1 LSKSSEKRMLSHLFI
16 TDIRD
21 EEITKKIEKS
31 FEEILQEE
39 QEKLM
44 RLISEADE
52 TVDIKQLYSKYNPRM
67 TDNTFFGE

>member
-1 LSKSSEKRMLSHLFI
+1 MKINRMLSHFF
-16 TDIRD
+16 TTEIRD
-21 EEITKKIEKS
+21 EEIARKYEKS

-52 TVDIKQLYSKYNPRM
+52 TVNIKQLYSKYNPRM
-67 TDNTFFGE
+67 TGNTFFGE

>member
-1 LSKSSEKRMLSHLFI
+1 MKINRILPRFFT

-21 EEITKKIEKS
+21 EEITQKHEKS

>member
-1 LSKSSEKRMLSHLFI
+1 MKINRMLSHFF
-16 TDIRD
+16 TTEIRD
-21 EEITKKIEKS
+21 EEIARKYEKS

-52 TVDIKQLYSKYNPRM
+52 TVNMKQLYSKYNPRM
-67 TDNTFFGE
+67 TGNTFFGE

>member
-1 LSKSSEKRMLSHLFI
+1 MLSHLFT

-21 EEITKKIEKS
+21 EEITKKTEKS

-52 TVDIKQLYSKYNPRM
+52 TVNIKQLYSKCNPRM
-67 TDNTFFGE
+67 TNNTFFGE

>member
-1 LSKSSEKRMLSHLFI
+1 MLSHFF
-16 TDIRD
+16 TTEIRD
-21 EEITKKIEKS
+21 EEIARKYEKS

-52 TVDIKQLYSKYNPRM
+52 TVNIKQLYSKYNPRM
-67 TDNTFFGE
+67 TGNTFFGE

>member
-1 LSKSSEKRMLSHLFI
+1 MKINRMLSHFF
-16 TDIRD
+16 TTEIRD
-21 EEITKKIEKS
+21 EEITRKYEKS

-52 TVDIKQLYSKYNPRM
+52 TINIKQLYSKYNPRV
-67 TDNTFFGE
+67 TGNTFFEE

>member
-1 LSKSSEKRMLSHLFI
+1 MLSHLFI

-67 TDNTFFGE
+67 TVNTFFGE

>member
-1 LSKSSEKRMLSHLFI
+1 MSKSSEKRMLSHLFI

>member
-1 LSKSSEKRMLSHLFI
+1 MKINRMLSHLFT

-21 EEITKKIEKS
+21 EEITGKYEKP
-31 FEEILQEE
+31 FEVILQEE

-52 TVDIKQLYSKYNPRM
+52 TVNMKQLYSKYNPRM
-67 TDNTFFGE
+67 TGDIFFGE

>member
-1 LSKSSEKRMLSHLFI
+1 MLSHLFI